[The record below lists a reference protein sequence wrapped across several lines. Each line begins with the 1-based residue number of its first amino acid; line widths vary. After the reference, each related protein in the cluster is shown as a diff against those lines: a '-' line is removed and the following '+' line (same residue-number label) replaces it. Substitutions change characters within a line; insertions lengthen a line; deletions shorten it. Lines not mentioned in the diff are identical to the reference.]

1 MKYFKI
7 LTLIL
12 LLSSNGYTKSTSYKY
27 DQKIVEEVL
36 IREEIDLDSKS
47 LKGWIRLFNSRDKI
61 NAYDIYISIEER
73 KQMLLYLNCLYNK
86 KNKKNKENSKI
97 IK

>member
-86 KNKKNKENSKI
+86 KNKKIKKI
-97 IK
+97 QR

>member
-86 KNKKNKENSKI
+86 KNKENSKI